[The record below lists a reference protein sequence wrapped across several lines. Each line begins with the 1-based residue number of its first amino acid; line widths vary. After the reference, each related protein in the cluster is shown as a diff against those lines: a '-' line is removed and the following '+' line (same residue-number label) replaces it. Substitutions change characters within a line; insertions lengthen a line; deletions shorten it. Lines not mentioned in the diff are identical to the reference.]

1 MRHGVRLGLVALLC
15 VAPAAHAQ
23 SGTLVIDTA
32 RTDPVFIRARELVV
46 NGNGA
51 AGRMLVDSVVT
62 ARVPGTPAYADALFW
77 RAALAADGVDAERDY
92 RRIVV
97 EYPLSRHAGDALF
110 QLAQLET
117 ARGDRASAITH
128 LERFMLENPTHPDRA
143 RAGLSLIRLL
153 FDDGDPRHACRV
165 LGRTEPG
172 VSAANVELRN
182 QFAYFDP
189 RCAGVDTTVVR
200 PAATAPEKKSRASTD
215 TPPKPRERKESAT
228 TPDRPREA
236 ATKSRNAEKPAAK
249 PRQDAAPKAKARASA
264 GRYTL
269 QVAAYTDRAD
279 AERLA
284 KKLVA
289 RGMDARVVG
298 TSKLFRVRIGHFAT
312 RAAAAAEAK
321 TLKAKKIDTF
331 VTETDGEEK

>member
-1 MRHGVRLGLVALLC
+1 MRHGVWLGLVALLC
-15 VAPAAHAQ
+15 AAPAVRAQ
-23 SGTLVIDTA
+23 SGTLVVDTA

-51 AGRMLVDSVVT
+51 AGRMLVDSVVA

-77 RAALAADGVDAERDY
+77 RAALAAGGPDAERDY

-153 FDDGDPRHACRV
+153 FDDGDSRRACRV

-172 VSAANVELRN
+172 VSAADVELRN

-200 PAATAPEKKSRASTD
+200 RAAAEPAKKSRASEETIS
-215 TPPKPRERKESAT
+215 KPRETKE
-228 TPDRPREA
+228 
-236 ATKSRNAEKPAAK
+236 
-249 PRQDAAPKAKARASA
+249 AAPKPKAHASV

-284 KKLVA
+284 KKLIA

-312 RAAAAAEAK
+312 RAAASAEAK
-321 TLKAKKIDTF
+321 SLKAKKIDTF
-331 VTETDGEEK
+331 VTETDGEKK

>member
-1 MRHGVRLGLVALLC
+1 MRQSLRLGLLALLC
-15 VAPAAHAQ
+15 AAPAFAQ
-23 SGTLVIDTA
+23 AGTLVTDTA
-32 RTDPVFIRARELVV
+32 RTDPVFIRARQLVV

-51 AGRMLVDSVVT
+51 AGRMLVDSVVA

-77 RAALAADGVDAERDY
+77 RAALAAGGADAERDY

-97 EYPLSRHAGDALF
+97 EYPLSIHAGDALY

-153 FDDGDPRHACRV
+153 LDDGDTQRACRV

-172 VSAANVELRN
+172 VSASDVELRN

-189 RCAGVDTTVVR
+189 RCAGVDTTVAR
-200 PAATAPEKKSRASTD
+200 STPKKTSPRAPESTASHATSRETPDAST
-215 TPPKPRERKESAT
+215 KPRE
-228 TPDRPREA
+228 TPEA
-236 ATKSRNAEKPAAK
+236 VEKP
-249 PRQDAAPKAKARASA
+249 RAS
-264 GRYTL
+264 GRRYTL
-269 QVAAYTDRAD
+269 QVAAYTDRAE

-289 RGMDARVVG
+289 RGMEARVVG
-298 TSKLFRVRIGHFAT
+298 TSKLFRVRIGRFAT
-312 RAAAAAEAK
+312 RAAATAEARE
-321 TLKAKKIDTF
+321 LKAKKIDAF
-331 VTETDGEEK
+331 VTETTGEEK

>member
-1 MRHGVRLGLVALLC
+1 MRRSLWLGLLALLC
-15 VAPAAHAQ
+15 AAPAFAQ
-23 SGTLVIDTA
+23 AGTLVTDTA
-32 RTDPVFIRARELVV
+32 RTDPVFIRARQLVV

-51 AGRMLVDSVVT
+51 AGRMLVDSVVA

-77 RAALAADGVDAERDY
+77 RAALAAGGADAERDY

-97 EYPLSRHAGDALF
+97 EYPLSVHAGDALF

-153 FDDGDPRHACRV
+153 FDDGDTRRACRV

-172 VSAANVELRN
+172 LSASDVELRN

-189 RCAGVDTTVVR
+189 RCAGVDTTIAR
-200 PAATAPEKKSRASTD
+200 
-215 TPPKPRERKESAT
+215 TPPKQTSPKPLE
-228 TPDRPREA
+228 PV
-236 ATKSRNAEKPAAK
+236 EKP
-249 PRQDAAPKAKARASA
+249 PASA

-269 QVAAYTDRAD
+269 QVAAYTDRAE

-289 RGMDARVVG
+289 RGMEARVVG
-298 TSKLFRVRIGHFAT
+298 TSKLFRVRIGRFAT
-312 RAAAAAEAK
+312 RAAATAEARE
-321 TLKAKKIDTF
+321 LKAKKIDAF
-331 VTETDGEEK
+331 VTETSGEEK